1 MSKVNNNDAKF
12 TYKLK
17 NRIFEK
23 IFEYLENFYHEFKL

>member
-1 MSKVNNNDAKF
+1 MSKVNNNVAKF

-23 IFEYLENFYHEFKL
+23 ILEYFGNFYHEFNL